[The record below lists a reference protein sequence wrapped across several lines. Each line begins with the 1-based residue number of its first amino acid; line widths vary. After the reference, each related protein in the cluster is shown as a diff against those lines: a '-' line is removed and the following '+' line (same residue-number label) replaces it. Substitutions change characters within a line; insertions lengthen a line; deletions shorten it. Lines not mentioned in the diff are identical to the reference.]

1 MVRTSPRTRLVRIP
15 GPAHY
20 AHAINV
26 VRLVY
31 HRAVKLFRISRS
43 ELYTDPYRYTRIW
56 QAISNN
62 IPGALLWQAISNN
75 IPSAL

>member
-43 ELYTDPYRYTRIW
+43 DGPVRSELYTDPCGGEYI
-56 QAISNN
+56 
-62 IPGALLWQAISNN
+62 ALAAHAEARRDQ
-75 IPSAL
+75 